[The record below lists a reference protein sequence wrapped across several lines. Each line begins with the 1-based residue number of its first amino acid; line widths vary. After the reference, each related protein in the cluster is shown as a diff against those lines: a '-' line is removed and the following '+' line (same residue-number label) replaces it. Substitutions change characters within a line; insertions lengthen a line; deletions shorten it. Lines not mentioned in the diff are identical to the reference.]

1 MLRVH
6 LIGPRARRLW
16 LAVFVALCAI
26 TLAVALLPAT
36 RAPDGT
42 GWDKLD
48 HLLAF
53 AALGTVGVLALGPT
67 LRSAALVLAVLVV
80 LGAGIEW
87 LQSFVPSR
95 QADLGDFVA
104 DMLGAVAGT
113 LLAWLMAGRANPR
126 TAGQGPVQPD

>member
-1 MLRVH
+1 MLRHH
-6 LIGPRARRLW
+6 LTGPRARRLW
-16 LAVFVALCAI
+16 LTVFVALCAI

-36 RAPDGT
+36 RAPEGT

-53 AALGTVGVLALGPT
+53 AALGAVGVLALAPS
-67 LRSAALVLAVLVV
+67 LRSAALVLALLVV

-95 QADLGDFVA
+95 QADFGDFVA
-104 DMLGAVAGT
+104 DMLGALTGT
-113 LLAWLMAGRANPR
+113 LLAWLVARKAEPQAAGN
-126 TAGQGPVQPD
+126 GPAQPD